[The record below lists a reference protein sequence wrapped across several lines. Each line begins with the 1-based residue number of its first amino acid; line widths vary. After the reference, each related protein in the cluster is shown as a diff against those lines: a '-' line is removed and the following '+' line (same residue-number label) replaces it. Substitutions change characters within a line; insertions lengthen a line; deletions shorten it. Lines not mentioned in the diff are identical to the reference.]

1 MNPLA
6 WNSGLVQRRRLAAD
20 DLDLYQGGNVLAYI
34 GRRLLLMIPTLI
46 AISIVSFIIIQLP
59 PGDYLTTYVARLQAS
74 GDLVEPEV
82 IDALYARYGLNQ
94 PIHMQYF
101 KWISNM
107 FSGDF
112 GWSMDWDRPV
122 GDLIWERL
130 ALTMVIS
137 GATLLFTW
145 IVAFPVGLY
154 SAVRQYSFGD
164 YLFTLVSFLGVAT
177 PSFLLALV
185 LMWIAFSRFGQ
196 SVGGLFSPEF
206 VDAPW
211 STARVVDLLQH
222 LWIPMVVLGTSS
234 TAGLI
239 RTMRA
244 NLLDELHKPYVLT
257 ARAKGLSEAR
267 LLLKYPV
274 RAALNPFISSV
285 GWILPS
291 LVSGS
296 TIVAVVL
303 SLPTSGPLYL
313 KALRSQDMFLAG
325 TFMLMLSALTVLGT
339 LISDILLAWLDPR
352 IRFT

>member
-1 MNPLA
+1 M
-6 WNSGLVQRRRLAAD
+6 
-20 DLDLYQGGNVLAYI
+20 LAYI
-34 GRRLLLMIPTLI
+34 GRRLLFMIPTLI

-82 IDALYARYGLNQ
+82 VDALYARYGLDK
-94 PIHMQYF
+94 PIHLQYV
-101 KWISNM
+101 KWITNM

-122 GDLIWERL
+122 GELIWERL

-137 GATLLFTW
+137 SATLIFTW
-145 IVAFPVGLY
+145 LVAFPIGFY
-154 SAVRQYSFGD
+154 SAVRQYSIGD
-164 YLFTLVSFLGVAT
+164 YLATFISFLGVAT
-177 PSFLLALV
+177 PNFLLALV
-185 LMWIAFSRFGQ
+185 LMWIAFSQFGQ
-196 SVGGLFSPEF
+196 SVGGLFSPEY

-211 STARVVDLLQH
+211 SLAKVKDLIGH
-222 LWIPMVVLGTSS
+222 LWIPMVVLGVSS
-234 TAGLI
+234 TASLI
-239 RTMRA
+239 RVMRA

-257 ARAKGLSEAR
+257 ARSKGLSEAR
-267 LLLKYPV
+267 LLIKYPV
-274 RAALNPFISSV
+274 RAALNPFVSSV

-313 KALRSQDMFLAG
+313 RALRSQDMFLAG
-325 TFMLMLSALTVLGT
+325 SFMLMLSALTVLGT